1 MAVISSGTVKVG
13 RPDLAPNIKL
23 QIAPLG
29 APLAVDLKS
38 TVILPT
44 DEIDIL
50 AGKNPASAEV
60 FLLGTVENF
69 GAIIVQSNNNGGPA
83 SSTLE
88 VGTLNGSGGVFYN
101 FGSITLEN
109 SAADILSTY
118 GEAGDGLVNDGVI
131 KLLRPGADLVVAD
144 LSLPISGT
152 GVIEIGT
159 GMTVNMSGAGTGAGQ
174 TISFDQQSSSSSSE
188 LVVDQH
194 VNIAGLIAGFGAGDE
209 ILIDTAPY
217 DTQQISSSNGVTTVA
232 FLAGGAT
239 VRSLQLLGTYT
250 SKQLMLNVISTSSN
264 LEITLIRGVS
274 GTAFPGVQP
283 STSPKVFRFLDTGT
297 GTHFFTD
304 DPTEAATV
312 SSARSD
318 LVTEG
323 VGFNAVDPATN
334 DPNAAPVYRFFDQ
347 IDGTHFFTASESE
360 KATVIATRPDLVF
373 EPTST
378 FYEHATAQAGDVP
391 VYRFFDSVHG
401 THFYTAS
408 SVEQA
413 GIMASRPD
421 LVTEG
426 IAFYAPG
433 S

>member
-1 MAVISSGTVKVG
+1 M
-13 RPDLAPNIKL
+13 
-23 QIAPLG
+23 
-29 APLAVDLKS
+29 
-38 TVILPT
+38 
-44 DEIDIL
+44 
-50 AGKNPASAEV
+50 
-60 FLLGTVENF
+60 
-69 GAIIVQSNNNGGPA
+69 A
-83 SSTLE
+83 SS
-88 VGTLNGSGGVFYN
+88 NCFDQAPIS
-101 FGSITLEN
+101 
-109 SAADILSTY
+109 
-118 GEAGDGLVNDGVI
+118 
-131 KLLRPGADLVVAD
+131 
-144 LSLPISGT
+144 SLPISGT

-232 FLAGGAT
+232 FVTGGAT
-239 VRSLQLLGTYT
+239 VRSLQLQGTYT

-283 STSPKVFRFLDTGT
+283 STSPKVFRFVDTGT

-323 VGFNAVDPATN
+323 VGFNAIDPATN

-360 KATVIATRPDLVF
+360 KAGVIATRPDLVL
-373 EPTST
+373 EPNST

>member
-23 QIAPLG
+23 QIAPIG

-88 VGTLNGSGGVFYN
+88 VGTLNGTGGVFYN

-283 STSPKVFRFLDTGT
+283 STSPQVFRFLDTGT

-323 VGFNAVDPATN
+323 VGFDAVDPATN

-360 KATVIATRPDLVF
+360 KAAVIATRPDLVF
-373 EPTST
+373 EPNST
-378 FYEHATAQAGDVP
+378 FYEHAIAQAGDVP

-408 SVEQA
+408 AAEQA